1 MSVTLTY
8 YRMSQER
15 LSYLENNFDIETEPE
30 PFYSEDKNIPP
41 TCLVYY
47 GQPLNGALVLDI
59 QKEHAA
65 LHYLLTGTEQEK
77 GESILFDVVHG
88 GRETSLECSY
98 GYCHCLDTD
107 EVKSIARALNQLPDA
122 TLRARLDARLAGP
135 MYGQNDTWD
144 EDDWELLRPVVEYV
158 REFFALAA
166 QHEQI
171 ILISWE

>member
-8 YRMSQER
+8 YRMSREKMEQ
-15 LSYLENNFDIETEPE
+15 LEKDFNAQADF
-30 PFYSEDKNIPP
+30 FYSEDDDFPP
-41 TCLVYY
+41 TCSVYNR
-47 GQPLNGALVLDI
+47 QPLGESIALDI

-65 LHYLLTGTEQEK
+65 LHYLLTGTENEK
-77 GESILFDVVHG
+77 GENILFDVVHG
-88 GRETSLECSY
+88 GREISLECSY
-98 GYCHCLDTD
+98 GHRLCLEVD
-107 EVKSIARALNQLPDA
+107 EVKSISAALNQLPDA
-122 TLRARLDARLAGP
+122 TLRARLDARLAGS

-144 EDDWELLRPVVEYV
+144 ADDWELLRPVVEYV